1 MEISGEPGT
10 YKRFWM
16 LRPNESVLEAG
27 LWGEWQ
33 KGAERQLLTAEAR
46 ARQREDLKGGELSQ
60 NLHE

>member
-1 MEISGEPGT
+1 
-10 YKRFWM
+10 M